1 MLRKNTNSN
10 LSEALK
16 ALEGRVLSPSERQRQ
31 KISWVMGTIDEN
43 NTMTQRQV
51 ESLLEREAG

>member
-1 MLRKNTNSN
+1 MLRTKSNSS
-10 LSEALK
+10 LLEALK
-16 ALEGRVLSPSERQRQ
+16 ALEGRMLSPKERQRQ